1 MPVVFPEA
9 ESELRHIFREAEG
22 HIPDTPANRALLLRV
37 ANDPTAFLGQDRYA
51 NDWSALVQQDG
62 TQVWT
67 QARNGKMINGG
78 INITP
83 RLLQGETGLSRP

>member
-1 MPVVFPEA
+1 MPVVLPGT
-9 ESELRHIFREAEG
+9 ESELRHIFRDAEG
-22 HIPDTPANRALLLRV
+22 HIPDTPENRTLLLRV
-37 ANDPTAFLGQDRYA
+37 ANDPAAFLGQDRYA

-62 TQVWT
+62 THVWT

-83 RLLQGETGLSRP
+83 RTLGGETGLSRP